1 MLLSTVGIM
10 TLRQKNNIN
19 IFVDSISSYFMK
31 PVQVDNHIQIVSEV
45 IDMGRSFCKVEITM
59 YDNKEELISKA
70 LLSAKVLR
78 K

>member
-1 MLLSTVGIM
+1 
-10 TLRQKNNIN
+10 
-19 IFVDSISSYFMK
+19 MK